1 LKSPADVRQLLL
13 RRFGRQHRAW
23 LEAGPE
29 SQSWPLDIPL
39 GLPGEQAALAQLE
52 ATRAWV
58 RTWQAWQGEGSVCW
72 TERRWRTLGTQR
84 LPELLRLDSPRQLA
98 WWIGALERWDRAVL
112 RHARLVQRWPA
123 LASRAAV
130 AFDALADFSDSDAD
144 RLFAALAWFEANP
157 SSGLYLRQVPIP
169 GLDTKWIEA
178 RQSLLCSLLGA
189 LRGLEAGT
197 ADLHA
202 LCGLR
207 RVPGL
212 VRLRVLDPALRQRT
226 GGIGDLS
233 APVDELARLSLDPR
247 HVLIVENLQTGLALE
262 DTPGAVAF
270 MALGYGVDQLR
281 RLPWVGGAQCLYWGD
296 IDTHGFA
303 ILNRA
308 RSVLPDLRSFLMD
321 EHTLLRHRTLWSEE
335 PSQHPAQ
342 VLERLHVGEAEVY
355 RGLKQHTWG
364 PSVRLEQERIALDW
378 AACELQ
384 GAIAPGQQFR
394 RLARE

>member
-1 LKSPADVRQLLL
+1 MKTPADVRQLLR
-13 RRFGRQHRAW
+13 RRFDRQHRAW

-29 SQSWPLDIPL
+29 NQAWPLNIAL

-130 AFDALADFSDSDAD
+130 AFDALADFSDSDVD

-169 GLDTKWIEA
+169 GLDTKWIET

-189 LRGLEAGT
+189 LRGGEAGS
-197 ADLHA
+197 ADIYA

-226 GGIGDLS
+226 GGVGDLS
-233 APVDELARLSLDPR
+233 APVDELARLSLEPC

-262 DTPGAVAF
+262 DMPGAVAF
-270 MALGYGVDQLR
+270 MALGYGVDQLG
-281 RLPWVGGAQCLYWGD
+281 RLPWVGGAQCRYWGD

-308 RSVLPDLRSFLMD
+308 RSVLPNLRSFLMD

-355 RGLKQHTWG
+355 RGLKQHSWG

-378 AACELQ
+378 VACELQ
-384 GAIAPGQQFR
+384 GALDPGR
-394 RLARE
+394 